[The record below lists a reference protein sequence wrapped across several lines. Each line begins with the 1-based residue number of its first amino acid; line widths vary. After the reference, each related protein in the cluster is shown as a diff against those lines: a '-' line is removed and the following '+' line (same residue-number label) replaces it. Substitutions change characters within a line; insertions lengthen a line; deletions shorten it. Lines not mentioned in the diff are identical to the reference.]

1 MHWRVDDFEA
11 VAQSWILPRFTP
23 NGFKVID
30 ATKDERV
37 REVWENLREHYNEQ
51 KNLVGRREVFGG
63 SDTVNTTDQPLFIGD
78 GVQHELNRRVTEAL
92 LPICEEWASHYTPVQ
107 LSPTSTYGVRVYQNG
122 STLFNHVDRPDTHII
137 SAIFHIDHDLDEP
150 WPLEI
155 EDHDGNVHALVRGR
169 EREEGRE
176 RERERAHDLFFAF
189 FAGARAGTNCFV

>member
-23 NGFKVID
+23 NGFKLID

-169 EREEGRE
+169 ERGEGEGE
-176 RERERAHDLFFAF
+176 REREL
-189 FAGARAGTNCFV
+189 TI